1 MKVLVTGSAGA
12 VGKTVCAELLR
23 RGHTVRG
30 FDLKTTPGVTESQ
43 VGSIVDL
50 GAIQRAMAGM
60 EAAVHLAAQP
70 DVGDFATAIM
80 PNNYLGLY
88 HVLEAAREGKLRRV
102 VLASSI
108 QIANALHRREG
119 MIRVEDGVGPTNH
132 YALSK
137 VVAEEMGRMYA
148 RLHGLSVLA
157 VRLGWMP
164 RDRASTE
171 HVGSGGGRNLYIS
184 PGDAGRCFACCAEAG
199 LDGRPGTAG
208 EPIGREGGHY
218 GVLFAI
224 GRPVDRTVFDPEPA
238 RLVAGYEPLDQF
250 PQGAPM
256 E

>member
-12 VGKTVCAELLR
+12 VGKPVCAELSA
-23 RGHTVRG
+23 RGHAVRG
-30 FDLKTTPGVTESQ
+30 FDLKATPGVADSR
-43 VGSIVDL
+43 VGSITDL
-50 GAIQRAMAGM
+50 AAVHEAMRDI
-60 EAAVHLAAQP
+60 EAVVHLAAQP
-70 DVGDFATAIM
+70 DIADFATAIM

-148 RLHGLSVLA
+148 RLHGMSVLA

-171 HVGSGGGRNLYIS
+171 HVGNGGGRNLYIS
-184 PGDAGRCFACCAEAG
+184 PADAGRCFACCVEAG
-199 LDGRPGTAG
+199 LDGKPGTAG
-208 EPIGREGGHY
+208 EPIGREGGRY
-218 GVLFAI
+218 GALFAI

-238 RLVAGYEPLDQF
+238 RVLAGFEPVDQF

>member
-1 MKVLVTGSAGA
+1 VLVTGSAGA
-12 VGKTVCAELLR
+12 VGQPVCAELMN
-23 RGHTVRG
+23 RGHVVRG
-30 FDLKTTPGVTESQ
+30 FDLKVNPTVRDSQ

-50 GAIQRAMAGM
+50 EAVRRAMVGM
-60 EAAVHLAAQP
+60 EAVVHLAAQP
-70 DVGDFATAIM
+70 DIGDFATAIM

-88 HVLEAAREGKLRRV
+88 HVLEAAREAKLRRV
-102 VLASSI
+102 VLASSV
-108 QIANALHRREG
+108 QTANALHRKEG
-119 MIRVEDGVGPTNH
+119 MIRLEDGVGPTNH

-148 RLHGLSVLA
+148 RLHGMSVLA

-184 PGDAGRCFACCAEAG
+184 PGDAGRCFVCCVEAG
-199 LDGRPGTAG
+199 LDGKPGTAG
-208 EPIGREGGHY
+208 ELIGREGGRY

-224 GRPVDRTVFDPEPA
+224 GQPVDRTVFDPEPA
-238 RLVAGYEPLDQF
+238 KVLAAFEPQDQF
-250 PQGAPM
+250 PQGAP